1 MKTPEQ
7 LAEDYSE
14 AIDLCCGTSDIIIQ
28 AEGAFMAGY
37 EAGQKESHEQIKS
50 LQKLV
55 HECQQEL
62 KARDKTIEEMQIELN
77 AVASEHIAMS
87 KEMP

>member
-7 LAEDYSE
+7 LAEEY
-14 AIDLCCGTSDIIIQ
+14 
-28 AEGAFMAGY
+28 AEDNDECEFARDAFLAGY
-37 EAGQKESHEQIKS
+37 NAGVASSHEQIKS

-62 KARDKTIEEMQIELN
+62 KVRDKTIEEMQIELN
-77 AVASEHIAMS
+77 AIASEHIAMS